1 MKDANAE
8 DAQKGGGKE
17 QWKMKGTR
25 KTVSVRTWIGRE
37 EIQGERMEGR
47 MSMEKKK
54 EKVKEND
61 EDKGGGERW
70 NTDGREKETR
80 VRGEDEESEG
90 GEQALR
96 KEW

>member
-1 MKDANAE
+1 
-8 DAQKGGGKE
+8 
-17 QWKMKGTR
+17 
-25 KTVSVRTWIGRE
+25 
-37 EIQGERMEGR
+37 MEGR
-47 MSMEKKK
+47 MSMGKNK

-61 EDKGGGERW
+61 EDKGGGKRW